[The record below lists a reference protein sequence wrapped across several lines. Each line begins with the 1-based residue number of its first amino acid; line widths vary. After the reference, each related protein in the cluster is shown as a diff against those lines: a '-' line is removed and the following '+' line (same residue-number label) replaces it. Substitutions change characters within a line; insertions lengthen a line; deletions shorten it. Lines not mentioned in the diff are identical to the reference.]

1 MYALQEYLHT
11 TVYDFISLQSW
22 SECCE
27 SLLKG
32 LTLSTAAQMNSTA
45 QFCCDF
51 VTCSLSQELHSEK
64 LGPAIL
70 LTKVN

>member
-1 MYALQEYLHT
+1 MDIDTHI
-11 TVYDFISLQSW
+11 ISLQSW

-32 LTLSTAAQMNSTA
+32 LTLSTAAQMNSSA

-51 VTCSLSQELHSEK
+51 VACSLKHSPELHPDK

-70 LTKVN
+70 LTKVSLYIFTQ